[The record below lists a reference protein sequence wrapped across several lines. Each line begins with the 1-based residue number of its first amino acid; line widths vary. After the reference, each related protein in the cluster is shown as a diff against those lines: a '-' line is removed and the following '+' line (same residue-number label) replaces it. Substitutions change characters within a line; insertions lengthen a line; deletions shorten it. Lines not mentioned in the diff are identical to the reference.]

1 MLYLNQW
8 TMCGSELFINMVA
21 NVQTIVLK
29 VKYVDATTFI
39 ETSAKGEQS
48 ELQQIVDKIKK
59 WSKKNHLYIN
69 IFLKRK
75 NVWSEKLNAE
85 TKKKLLG
92 VVITDSLNFDAHE
105 KYLVEKISK
114 QLFFTVVN

>member
-1 MLYLNQW
+1 
-8 TMCGSELFINMVA
+8 MCGSELFNNMVA

-59 WSKKNHLYIN
+59 
-69 IFLKRK
+69 
-75 NVWSEKLNAE
+75 
-85 TKKKLLG
+85 
-92 VVITDSLNFDAHE
+92 
-105 KYLVEKISK
+105 
-114 QLFFTVVN
+114 